1 MHPSK
6 VANVLNLD
14 GQARHDYFVR
24 KVADSQ
30 AIWGLEKSGWAMA
43 EDDNGVKVVPFW
55 PEEDFAKMCATGT
68 WKSYAPRKIDLEAF
82 LTRWLPGMQRDG
94 TKVAVFPKPDS
105 QGVIVEPERLRETLV
120 AEASQYE

>member
-6 VANVLNLD
+6 VANVLSLD

-30 AIWGLEKSGWAMA
+30 CIWGLEMSGWAMA
-43 EDDNGVKVVPFW
+43 EDDSGVKLMPFW
-55 PEEDFAKMCATGT
+55 PEEHFAKLCATDT
-68 WKSYAPRKIDLEAF
+68 WKRYVPRKIELEVF
-82 LTRWLPGMQRDG
+82 LNRWLPGMQRDG
-94 TKVAVFPKPDS
+94 IKVAVFPKPDS
-105 QGVIVEPERLRETLV
+105 QGVIVEPERLRERLV